1 MCLFCHDG
9 GDQER
14 VNCDLILQISRRMVV
29 KQCTPQI
36 VNAALKNYLAALRN
50 MKKAEEK
57 NDFDHEE
64 SLRTRMAEEA
74 WNSSATHGAF

>member
-14 VNCDLILQISRRMVV
+14 VNCDLILQISRGMVV

-36 VNAALKNYLAALRN
+36 VNAALKNYQAALRN
-50 MKKAEEK
+50 MKKVQE
-57 NDFDHEE
+57 
-64 SLRTRMAEEA
+64 RTTSIMR
-74 WNSSATHGAF
+74 NP